1 MMPSIYSCSTSGIM
15 WLGRI
20 ANLHAA
26 TLIINAYGRI
36 EILMQEILRLVYDL
50 SQASHLDD
58 IVPNDLRDVEYCW
71 KAMDILV
78 QNQYIG
84 G

>member
-1 MMPSIYSCSTSGIM
+1 M

-20 ANLHAA
+20 ANLQAA
-26 TLIINAYGRI
+26 TLIISAYGKI
-36 EILMQEILRLVYDL
+36 EIIMQEILRLVYDL
-50 SQASHLDD
+50 SQASHFDD
-58 IVPNDLRDVEYCW
+58 IVPNDLREVEYYW
-71 KAMDILV
+71 KVMDILV

>member
-1 MMPSIYSCSTSGIM
+1 M

-20 ANLHAA
+20 ATLQAA
-26 TLIINAYGRI
+26 TLIVNAYGRK
-36 EILMQEILRLVYDL
+36 EITMQKILRLVYDR

-58 IVPNDLRDVEYCW
+58 IIPNDLREVEYYW
-71 KAMDILV
+71 KVVNTLV

-84 G
+84 GWQSVE